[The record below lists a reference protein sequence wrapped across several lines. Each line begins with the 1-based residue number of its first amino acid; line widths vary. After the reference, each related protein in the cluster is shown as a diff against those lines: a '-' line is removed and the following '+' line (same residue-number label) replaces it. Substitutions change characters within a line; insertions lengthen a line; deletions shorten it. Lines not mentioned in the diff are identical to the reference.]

1 MRNVCCALSNAS
13 LTTATTAT
21 QLPFRENRFLHWI
34 CAGLVVIF
42 ALAAYHPDTVFDWAL
57 ENALVLCF
65 VAIFAVTYGKFAFSD
80 LSYLLILI
88 YLGIHE
94 FGAHYKY
101 SDVPLGEWLKPIL
114 HTTRNHYD
122 RIAHFSFGLL
132 CCYPMREIAI
142 RALRVS
148 GRWRYYLPVECVL
161 AMSSIYEMMEAY
173 MATVLSPERGEEFVG
188 MQGDMWDSQED
199 MFVAGLGAVVGV
211 LIIAWVVSRRHRRAA
226 LKEAELVAVSGAD
239 GGASR

>member
-1 MRNVCCALSNAS
+1 M
-13 LTTATTAT
+13 
-21 QLPFRENRFLHWI
+21 
-34 CAGLVVIF
+34 VIVF

-57 ENALVLCF
+57 ENSLVFAFLAVFAL
-65 VAIFAVTYGKFAFSD
+65 TYRKFAFSD
-80 LSYLLILI
+80 LSYLLMLA
-88 YLGIHE
+88 YLCIHE

-122 RIAHFSFGLL
+122 RISHFSFGLL
-132 CCYPMREIAI
+132 TSYPLREIAI
-142 RALRVS
+142 RVLRVK

-173 MATVLSPERGEEFVG
+173 MATILSPERGEEFVG

-211 LIIAWVVSRRHRRAA
+211 LIIAFLVRRRAA
-226 LKEAELVAVSGAD
+226 RAALREAELVAESAKAD
-239 GGASR
+239 